1 MEPQDAVVYRIIE
14 LSLKQHMSVH
24 QLANRSAV
32 PPSTLKNI
40 INGTSKNPGIV
51 TITKLC
57 FGLNVTLREF
67 FGTAYMDEVEADIE
81 D

>member
-14 LSLKQHMSVH
+14 LSIQQNMSVN
-24 QLANRSAV
+24 QLAERSAV

-40 INGTSKNPGIV
+40 MNGTSKNPGIV

-67 FGTAYMDEVEADIE
+67 FSTKYMDEVETEI
-81 D
+81 

>member
-1 MEPQDAVVYRIIE
+1 MEPQNAVAYRIIE
-14 LSLKQHMSVH
+14 LCVQQNITIHH
-24 QLANRSAV
+24 LAERSAV

-40 INGTSKNPGIV
+40 INGTSRNPGIV

-67 FGTAYMDEVEADIE
+67 FSTDYMDRVEAEI
-81 D
+81 

>member
-14 LSLKQHMSVH
+14 LSVERHMSVL
-24 QLANRSAV
+24 QLADRSAV

-57 FGLNVTLREF
+57 FGLDVTLREF
-67 FGTAYMDEVEADIE
+67 FSTEYMESVEVEI
-81 D
+81 